1 MENQGDNIV
10 RSQVWVFQWN
20 PGLHCQDDEVVD
32 NKAMQVTKFDREGKG
47 VFLMGFTD
55 NEILIGI
62 K

>member
-1 MENQGDNIV
+1 MSEVKSESSNET
-10 RSQVWVFQWN
+10 
-20 PGLHCQDDEVVD
+20 HCQDDEVVD

-47 VFLMGFTD
+47 VFLKGFPD